1 MSPAESSRVVRRFHD
16 EVINGND
23 WAVAR
28 ELLAPDVTHLRG
40 AIGATL
46 SDIDP
51 DGTRRLRDLTGAERF
66 IAATQLLRS
75 HFPAWDSQIVSL
87 IAGEDEAD
95 GGSLVVTRCLVRGQA
110 RKGFRGGRDG
120 QTFELHQAV
129 IQRVRGGRIVEIWA
143 LADQLD
149 FWRALGAR
157 GIGPA
162 A

>member
-1 MSPAESSRVVRRFHD
+1 MSPAEDSRVVRRFHD

-28 ELLAPDVTHLRG
+28 DLLAPDVTHLRG

-46 SDIDP
+46 ADIDP
-51 DGTRRLRDLTGAERF
+51 DGTGRLRDLTGAGRF

-75 HFPAWDSQIVSL
+75 HFPVWDSQILALV
-87 IAGEDEAD
+87 AGAQEAD
-95 GGSLVVTRCLVRGQA
+95 GGSPVVTRCLVRGQIGE
-110 RKGFRGGRDG
+110 GFRGGRDG
-120 QTFELHQAV
+120 QAFELDQAV

-157 GIGPA
+157 GVGPA
-162 A
+162 V